1 MKVADETATPPSPN
15 TDSTCALN
23 DLLILELSATNLSK
37 MLVSSKMVTLR
48 PQD

>member
-1 MKVADETATPPSPN
+1 MKVADETATPPSISK
-15 TDSTCALN
+15 DSTSDLN

-37 MLVSSKMVTLR
+37 TLVSNKMVTLR